1 MNKRKSKKKK
11 SQTYLLCGQYI
22 YIKYSEWNRV
32 KNKGMIKQRKLMSK
46 KLEKIGRKNK

>member
-1 MNKRKSKKKK
+1 MSKRKSKKRK

-22 YIKYSEWNRV
+22 YIKPSEWNRV
-32 KNKGMIKQRKLMSK
+32 KNKDMFEQRKLMSK